1 MTKTHKSI
9 AAALTLGAAAV
20 GAGLGLQQPAAPEAL
35 AISDNVQASFLR
47 ANINNKFVSSENGS
61 NNGMNCNRNS
71 AGSWELFSVELVDGE
86 WSLCGN
92 NKKFVSSENGNRSM
106 RCNRN
111 GVGAWEKFELVSL
124 PDRAYALKGNNGKFV
139 SSEDGRQPMRCNRNG
154 IGTWETFFVSNF

>member
-1 MTKTHKSI
+1 MTQRPKSLI
-9 AAALTLGAAAV
+9 AAATLAAAAIGAVV
-20 GAGLGLQQPAAPEAL
+20 GIQADTAPEAL

-61 NNGMNCNRNS
+61 NNGMNCNRNN
-71 AGSWELFSVELVDGE
+71 AGSWELFSVELVDGL

-92 NKKFVSSENGNRSM
+92 NGKFVSSENGNRSM

-111 GVGAWEKFELVSL
+111 AVGSWEKFELVSL

-139 SSEDGRQPMRCNRNG
+139 SSEAGRQPMRCNRNG
-154 IGTWETFFVSNF
+154 IGTWESFFVSNF